1 MELILKTAELNLPQE
16 IENLAALK
24 AELTP
29 KLDYY
34 NKLVV
39 TADSIKAAKADKA
52 ALNKLKTAIEDQRK
66 AIKKQ
71 YLEPYTILETQCK
84 EVVALI
90 DAPISAIDKQ
100 IKVFEEKDDNDKYT
114 QLTEAF
120 NALEPPEWIKIED
133 VLNPKW
139 KNKTLK
145 TDALITELTAAVKE
159 LVDGIAKISEM
170 YKDEPYLLS
179 ITEFF
184 KQHKDFSK
192 TAVYAAQMNIAYKKE
207 QAAKAAAEAAAQNT
221 LQNAPQGAAAVSNE
235 SILPQQGKFIAG
247 IARKG
252 LIITMFFIGA
262 SLSVDVIKSVGIR
275 PLLQGIL
282 LWIIISAASLAYIIL
297 R

>member
-1 MELILKTAELNLPQE
+1 MELVLKSAEINLPQE

-34 NKLVV
+34 NSLVV

-71 YLEPYTILETQCK
+71 YLEPYTVLETQCK

-100 IKVFEEKDDNDKYT
+100 IKVFEEQDEQNKYNE
-114 QLTEAF
+114 LSDAF
-120 NALEPPEWIKIED
+120 EKLAPPEWIKIED

-159 LVDGIAKISEM
+159 LVDGIAKINEM

-192 TAVYAAQMNIAYKKE
+192 TAVYAAQMNTAYKKE

-221 LQNAPQGAAAVSNE
+221 LQNATQDAATVNNE
-235 SILPQQGKFIAG
+235 CISPQQQTQQETQPEQPQKLFKGKFEVEGTKEQIIALGNYMKANG
-247 IARKG
+247 IKF
-252 LIITMFFIGA
+252 TT
-262 SLSVDVIKSVGIR
+262 IK
-275 PLLQGIL
+275 
-282 LWIIISAASLAYIIL
+282 
-297 R
+297 

>member
-1 MELILKTAELNLPQE
+1 MELVLKSAELNLPQS

-100 IKVFEEKDDNDKYT
+100 IKVFEEMDDNNKYKE
-114 QLTEAF
+114 LTEAF
-120 NALEPPEWIKIED
+120 EKLEPPEWIKLED

-139 KNKTLK
+139 KNKTQK
-145 TDALITELTAAVKE
+145 TDTLITELTAAVKE
-159 LVDGIAKISEM
+159 LVDGIEKISEM

-192 TAVYAAQMNIAYKKE
+192 TAVYAAQMNTAYKKE
-207 QAAKAAAEAAAQNT
+207 QAAKAAAEAAAQNA
-221 LQNAPQGAAAVSNE
+221 LQNAPQDAATVSNE
-235 SILPQQGKFIAG
+235 SILPQQQTQQETQPEQPQKLFKGKFEVEGTKEQIIALGNYMKSTG
-247 IARKG
+247 IKF
-252 LIITMFFIGA
+252 TT
-262 SLSVDVIKSVGIR
+262 IK
-275 PLLQGIL
+275 
-282 LWIIISAASLAYIIL
+282 
-297 R
+297 

>member
-1 MELILKTAELNLPQE
+1 MELVLKSAELNLPQS

-100 IKVFEEKDDNDKYT
+100 IKVFEEMDDNNKYKE
-114 QLTEAF
+114 LTEAF
-120 NALEPPEWIKIED
+120 EKLEPPEWIKLDD

-139 KNKTLK
+139 KNKTQK

-159 LVDGIAKISEM
+159 LVDGIEKISEM

-192 TAVYAAQMNIAYKKE
+192 TAVYAAQMNTAYKKE

-221 LQNAPQGAAAVSNE
+221 LQNAPQDVATVSNE
-235 SILPQQGKFIAG
+235 SILPQQQTQQETQPEQPQKLFKGRFEVEGTKEQIIALGNYMKSTGIKF
-247 IARKG
+247 
-252 LIITMFFIGA
+252 TT
-262 SLSVDVIKSVGIR
+262 IK
-275 PLLQGIL
+275 
-282 LWIIISAASLAYIIL
+282 
-297 R
+297 

>member
-1 MELILKTAELNLPQE
+1 MELILKSAELNLPQS

-100 IKVFEEKDDNDKYT
+100 IKVFEEMDDNNKYKE
-114 QLTEAF
+114 LTEAF
-120 NALEPPEWIKIED
+120 EKLEPPEWIKLED

-139 KNKTLK
+139 KNKTQK
-145 TDALITELTAAVKE
+145 TDTLITELTAAVKE
-159 LVDGIAKISEM
+159 LVDGIEKISEM

-192 TAVYAAQMNIAYKKE
+192 TAVYAAQMNTAYKKE

-235 SILPQQGKFIAG
+235 SILPQQQTQQETQPEQPQKLFKGKFEVEGTKEQIIALGNYMKANG
-247 IARKG
+247 IKF
-252 LIITMFFIGA
+252 TT
-262 SLSVDVIKSVGIR
+262 IK
-275 PLLQGIL
+275 
-282 LWIIISAASLAYIIL
+282 
-297 R
+297 

>member
-1 MELILKTAELNLPQE
+1 MELILKSAEVNLPQS

-100 IKVFEEKDDNDKYT
+100 IKVFEEMDDNNKYKE
-114 QLTEAF
+114 LTEAF
-120 NALEPPEWIKIED
+120 EKLEPPEWIKLDD

-139 KNKTLK
+139 KNKTQK
-145 TDALITELTAAVKE
+145 TDALISELTAAVKE
-159 LVDGIAKISEM
+159 LVDGIEKISEM

-192 TAVYAAQMNIAYKKE
+192 TAVYAAQMNTAYKKE

-221 LQNAPQGAAAVSNE
+221 LQNAPQDVATVSNE
-235 SILPQQGKFIAG
+235 SILPQQQTQQETQPEQPQKLFKGKFEVEGTKEQIIALGNYMKSTG
-247 IARKG
+247 IKF
-252 LIITMFFIGA
+252 TT
-262 SLSVDVIKSVGIR
+262 IK
-275 PLLQGIL
+275 
-282 LWIIISAASLAYIIL
+282 
-297 R
+297 

>member
-1 MELILKTAELNLPQE
+1 MPLMELILKPAKVDLPVE
-16 IENLAALK
+16 IENFAALK
-24 AELTP
+24 EELTP
-29 KLDYY
+29 KLDFY

-52 ALNKLKTAIEDQRK
+52 ALNKLKTVIEDQRK

-71 YLEPYTILETQCK
+71 YLEPYTVLETQCK
-84 EVVALI
+84 EIVALI
-90 DAPISAIDKQ
+90 DAPISAIDRQ
-100 IKVFEEKDDNDKYT
+100 IKVFDEKDENDKYNE
-114 QLTEAF
+114 LKAAFEAL
-120 NALEPPEWIKIED
+120 NPPEWIKIED

-159 LVDGIAKISEM
+159 LVDGIEKVNDL

-192 TAVYAAQMNIAYKKE
+192 TAVYAAQMNTAYKKE

-221 LQNAPQGAAAVSNE
+221 LQNAPQAAAANNNE
-235 SILPQQGKFIAG
+235 SILTQQQTQQGTQPEQPQKLFKGKFEVEATKDQLQALGNFMKANG
-247 IARKG
+247 IKFK
-252 LIITMFFIGA
+252 T
-262 SLSVDVIKSVGIR
+262 IK
-275 PLLQGIL
+275 
-282 LWIIISAASLAYIIL
+282 
-297 R
+297 

>member
-1 MELILKTAELNLPQE
+1 MELVLKSAELNLPQS

-100 IKVFEEKDDNDKYT
+100 IKVFEEMDDNNKYKE
-114 QLTEAF
+114 LTDAF
-120 NALEPPEWIKIED
+120 EKLEPPEWIKLED

-139 KNKTLK
+139 KNKTQK

-159 LVDGIAKISEM
+159 LVDGIEKISEM

-192 TAVYAAQMNIAYKKE
+192 TAVYAAQMNTAYKKE

-221 LQNAPQGAAAVSNE
+221 LQNAPQDAATVSNE
-235 SILPQQGKFIAG
+235 SILPQQQTQQETQSEQPQKLFKGRFEVEGTKEQIIALGNYMKSTGIKF
-247 IARKG
+247 
-252 LIITMFFIGA
+252 TT
-262 SLSVDVIKSVGIR
+262 IK
-275 PLLQGIL
+275 
-282 LWIIISAASLAYIIL
+282 
-297 R
+297 

>member
-1 MELILKTAELNLPQE
+1 M
-16 IENLAALK
+16 
-24 AELTP
+24 
-29 KLDYY
+29 
-34 NKLVV
+34 

-100 IKVFEEKDDNDKYT
+100 IKVFEEMDDNNKYKE
-114 QLTEAF
+114 LTEAF
-120 NALEPPEWIKIED
+120 EKLEPPEWIKLDD

-139 KNKTLK
+139 KNKTQK
-145 TDALITELTAAVKE
+145 TDTLITELTAAVKE
-159 LVDGIAKISEM
+159 LVDGIEKISEM
-170 YKDEPYLLS
+170 YKDEPYLFS

-192 TAVYAAQMNIAYKKE
+192 TAVYAAQMNTAYKKE

-221 LQNAPQGAAAVSNE
+221 LQNAPQDVATVSNE
-235 SILPQQGKFIAG
+235 SILPQQQTQQETQPEQPQKLFKGKFEVEGTKEQIIALGNYMKANG
-247 IARKG
+247 IKF
-252 LIITMFFIGA
+252 TT
-262 SLSVDVIKSVGIR
+262 IK
-275 PLLQGIL
+275 
-282 LWIIISAASLAYIIL
+282 
-297 R
+297 

>member
-1 MELILKTAELNLPQE
+1 MELILKTAEVNLPQS

-139 KNKTLK
+139 KNKTMK

-192 TAVYAAQMNIAYKKE
+192 TAVYAAQMNTAYKKE

-221 LQNAPQGAAAVSNE
+221 LQNAPQDAVAVSNE
-235 SILPQQGKFIAG
+235 SILPQQQTQQETQSEQPQKIFKGKFEVEATKDQLQALGNFMKANG
-247 IARKG
+247 IKFK
-252 LIITMFFIGA
+252 T
-262 SLSVDVIKSVGIR
+262 IK
-275 PLLQGIL
+275 
-282 LWIIISAASLAYIIL
+282 
-297 R
+297 

>member
-1 MELILKTAELNLPQE
+1 MELILKTAEVNLPQS

-100 IKVFEEKDDNDKYT
+100 IKVFEEKDDNEKYS
-114 QLTEAF
+114 QLTAAF
-120 NALEPPEWIKIED
+120 NDLEPPEWIKIED

-192 TAVYAAQMNIAYKKE
+192 TAVYAAQMNTAYKKE

-221 LQNAPQGAAAVSNE
+221 LQNAPQGAAVVSNE
-235 SILPQQGKFIAG
+235 SILPQQQTQQEMQSEQPQKIFKGKFEVEATKDQLQALGNFMKANG
-247 IARKG
+247 IKFK
-252 LIITMFFIGA
+252 T
-262 SLSVDVIKSVGIR
+262 IK
-275 PLLQGIL
+275 
-282 LWIIISAASLAYIIL
+282 
-297 R
+297 

>member
-1 MELILKTAELNLPQE
+1 MELVLKSAELNLPQS

-100 IKVFEEKDDNDKYT
+100 IKVFEEMDDNNKYKE
-114 QLTEAF
+114 LTEAF
-120 NALEPPEWIKIED
+120 EKLEPPEWIKLDD

-139 KNKTLK
+139 KNKTQK
-145 TDALITELTAAVKE
+145 TDALISELTAAVKE
-159 LVDGIAKISEM
+159 LVDGIEKISEM

-192 TAVYAAQMNIAYKKE
+192 TAVYAAQMNTAYKKE
-207 QAAKAAAEAAAQNT
+207 QAAKAAAEAAAQNA
-221 LQNAPQGAAAVSNE
+221 LQNAPQDAAAVSNE
-235 SILPQQGKFIAG
+235 SILPQQQTQQETQPQQPQPIYKGKFEVEATKDQLQALGNYMKNNG
-247 IARKG
+247 IK
-252 LIITMFFIGA
+252 FK
-262 SLSVDVIKSVGIR
+262 SIK
-275 PLLQGIL
+275 
-282 LWIIISAASLAYIIL
+282 
-297 R
+297 

>member
-1 MELILKTAELNLPQE
+1 MELILKTAEVNLPQS

-71 YLEPYTILETQCK
+71 YLEPYNVLETQCK

-100 IKVFEEKDDNDKYT
+100 IKVFEEKDDNEKYN

-120 NALEPPEWIKIED
+120 EKLEPPEWIKIEN

-145 TDALITELTAAVKE
+145 TDALISELTAAVKE
-159 LVDGIAKISEM
+159 LVDGLEKITEM

-192 TAVYAAQMNIAYKKE
+192 TAVYAAQMNTAYKKE

-221 LQNAPQGAAAVSNE
+221 LQNAPQGAAAVGND
-235 SILPQQGKFIAG
+235 SILPQQQTQQEMQSEQPQKIFKGKFEVEATKKQLEALGNFMKANG
-247 IARKG
+247 IKFK
-252 LIITMFFIGA
+252 T
-262 SLSVDVIKSVGIR
+262 IK
-275 PLLQGIL
+275 
-282 LWIIISAASLAYIIL
+282 
-297 R
+297 

>member
-1 MELILKTAELNLPQE
+1 MELVLKSAELNLPQS

-100 IKVFEEKDDNDKYT
+100 IKVFEEMDDNNKYKE
-114 QLTEAF
+114 LTEAF
-120 NALEPPEWIKIED
+120 EKLEPPEWIKLED

-139 KNKTLK
+139 KNKTQK

-159 LVDGIAKISEM
+159 LVDGIEKISEM

-192 TAVYAAQMNIAYKKE
+192 TAVYAAQMNTAYKKE

-221 LQNAPQGAAAVSNE
+221 LPNAPQDVATVSNE
-235 SILPQQGKFIAG
+235 SILPQQQTQQETPSEQPQKLFKGKFEVEGTKEQIIALGNYMKANG
-247 IARKG
+247 IKF
-252 LIITMFFIGA
+252 TT
-262 SLSVDVIKSVGIR
+262 IK
-275 PLLQGIL
+275 
-282 LWIIISAASLAYIIL
+282 
-297 R
+297 

>member
-100 IKVFEEKDDNDKYT
+100 IKVFEEKDDNEKYN

-120 NALEPPEWIKIED
+120 EKLSPPDWIKLSD

-145 TDALITELTAAVKE
+145 TDALISELTAAVKE
-159 LVDGIAKISEM
+159 LVDGLAKISDM
-170 YKDEPYLLS
+170 YKDEPYVFS
-179 ITEFF
+179 IAEFF
-184 KQHKDFSK
+184 KEHKDFSK
-192 TAVYAAQMNIAYKKE
+192 TAVYAAQMNTAYKKE

-221 LQNAPQGAAAVSNE
+221 LQNAPQDAAAVSND
-235 SILPQQGKFIAG
+235 SILPQQQTQQETQSEQPQKLFKGRFEVEGTKEQIIALGNYMKNNGIKF
-247 IARKG
+247 
-252 LIITMFFIGA
+252 TT
-262 SLSVDVIKSVGIR
+262 IK
-275 PLLQGIL
+275 
-282 LWIIISAASLAYIIL
+282 
-297 R
+297 

>member
-1 MELILKTAELNLPQE
+1 MELILKTAEVNLPQS

-192 TAVYAAQMNIAYKKE
+192 TAVYAAQMNTAYKKE
-207 QAAKAAAEAAAQNT
+207 QAAKAAAEAAAQNA
-221 LQNAPQGAAAVSNE
+221 LQNAPQGAAAVGND
-235 SILPQQGKFIAG
+235 SILSQQQTQQETQSEQPQKIFKGKFEVEATKDQLQALGNFMKANG
-247 IARKG
+247 IKFK
-252 LIITMFFIGA
+252 T
-262 SLSVDVIKSVGIR
+262 IK
-275 PLLQGIL
+275 
-282 LWIIISAASLAYIIL
+282 
-297 R
+297 

>member
-1 MELILKTAELNLPQE
+1 MELVLKSAEINLPQE

-34 NKLVV
+34 NSLVV
-39 TADSIKAAKADKA
+39 TVDSIKAAKADKA

-66 AIKKQ
+66 ALKKQ
-71 YLEPYTILETQCK
+71 FLEPYTVLETQCK

-90 DAPISAIDKQ
+90 DAPISAIDRQ
-100 IKVFEEKDDNDKYT
+100 IKVFEEQDEQNKYNE
-114 QLTEAF
+114 LSDAF
-120 NALEPPEWIKIED
+120 EKLAPPEWIKIED

-159 LVDGIAKISEM
+159 LVDGIAKINEM

-192 TAVYAAQMNIAYKKE
+192 TAVYAAQMQTAYKKE

-221 LQNAPQGAAAVSNE
+221 LQNAPQAASTVSNE
-235 SILPQQGKFIAG
+235 SILPEEQTQQETQSEQPQKLFKGRFEVEGTKEQIIALGNYMKTNGIKF
-247 IARKG
+247 
-252 LIITMFFIGA
+252 TT
-262 SLSVDVIKSVGIR
+262 IK
-275 PLLQGIL
+275 
-282 LWIIISAASLAYIIL
+282 
-297 R
+297 

>member
-1 MELILKTAELNLPQE
+1 MELVLKSAELNLPQS

-29 KLDYY
+29 KLNYY

-100 IKVFEEKDDNDKYT
+100 IKVFEEMDDNNKYKE
-114 QLTEAF
+114 LTEAF
-120 NALEPPEWIKIED
+120 EKLEPPEWIKLED

-139 KNKTLK
+139 KNKTQK

-159 LVDGIAKISEM
+159 LVDGIEKISEM

-192 TAVYAAQMNIAYKKE
+192 TAVYAAQMNTAYKKE
-207 QAAKAAAEAAAQNT
+207 QAAKAAAEAAAQNA
-221 LQNAPQGAAAVSNE
+221 LQNASQDAAAVSNE
-235 SILPQQGKFIAG
+235 SILPQQQTQQETQSEQPQKLFKGRFEVEGTKEQIIALGNYMKSTGIKF
-247 IARKG
+247 
-252 LIITMFFIGA
+252 TT
-262 SLSVDVIKSVGIR
+262 IK
-275 PLLQGIL
+275 
-282 LWIIISAASLAYIIL
+282 
-297 R
+297 

>member
-1 MELILKTAELNLPQE
+1 MELILKTAEVNLPQS

-71 YLEPYTILETQCK
+71 YLEPYNVLETQCK

-100 IKVFEEKDDNDKYT
+100 IKVFEEKDDNEKYS
-114 QLTEAF
+114 QLTAAF
-120 NALEPPEWIKIED
+120 NDLEPPEWIKIED

-192 TAVYAAQMNIAYKKE
+192 TAVYAAQMNTAYKKE

-221 LQNAPQGAAAVSNE
+221 LQNAPQGAATVGND
-235 SILPQQGKFIAG
+235 SILPQQQTQQETQSEQPQKIFKGKFEVEATKDQLQALGNFMKANG
-247 IARKG
+247 IKFK
-252 LIITMFFIGA
+252 T
-262 SLSVDVIKSVGIR
+262 IK
-275 PLLQGIL
+275 
-282 LWIIISAASLAYIIL
+282 
-297 R
+297 

>member
-1 MELILKTAELNLPQE
+1 MELQIKTAELNLPQE

-34 NKLVV
+34 NSLVV

-71 YLEPYTILETQCK
+71 YLEPYTVLETQCK

-100 IKVFEEKDDNDKYT
+100 IKVFEEQDEQNKYNE
-114 QLTEAF
+114 LSDAF
-120 NALEPPEWIKIED
+120 EKLEPPEWIKIEN

-145 TDALITELTAAVKE
+145 TDALISELTAAVKE
-159 LVDGIAKISEM
+159 LVDGLEKITEM

-192 TAVYAAQMNIAYKKE
+192 TAVYAAQMQTAYKKE

-221 LQNAPQGAAAVSNE
+221 LQNASQDAAAVSNE
-235 SILPQQGKFIAG
+235 SILPQQQTQQETQSEQPQKLFKGRFEVEGTKEQIIALGNYMKNNGIKF
-247 IARKG
+247 
-252 LIITMFFIGA
+252 TT
-262 SLSVDVIKSVGIR
+262 IK
-275 PLLQGIL
+275 
-282 LWIIISAASLAYIIL
+282 
-297 R
+297 

>member
-1 MELILKTAELNLPQE
+1 MELVLKSAELNLPQS

-100 IKVFEEKDDNDKYT
+100 IKVFEEMDDNNKYKE
-114 QLTEAF
+114 LTEAF
-120 NALEPPEWIKIED
+120 EKLEPPEWIKLED

-139 KNKTLK
+139 KNKTQK
-145 TDALITELTAAVKE
+145 TDTLITELTAAVKE
-159 LVDGIAKISEM
+159 LVDGIEKISEM

-192 TAVYAAQMNIAYKKE
+192 TAVYAAQMNTAYKKE

-235 SILPQQGKFIAG
+235 SILPQQQTQQETQPEQPQKLFKGKFEVEGTKEQIIALGNYMKANG
-247 IARKG
+247 IKF
-252 LIITMFFIGA
+252 TT
-262 SLSVDVIKSVGIR
+262 IK
-275 PLLQGIL
+275 
-282 LWIIISAASLAYIIL
+282 
-297 R
+297 

>member
-1 MELILKTAELNLPQE
+1 MELILKSAEVNLPQS

-71 YLEPYTILETQCK
+71 YLEPYNVLETQCK

-100 IKVFEEKDDNDKYT
+100 IKVFEEKDDNEKYS
-114 QLTEAF
+114 QLTVAF
-120 NALEPPEWIKIED
+120 NDLEPPEWIKIED

-145 TDALITELTAAVKE
+145 TEALISELTAAVKE
-159 LVDGIAKISEM
+159 LVDGLAKISDM
-170 YKDEPYLLS
+170 YKDEPYVFS
-179 ITEFF
+179 IAEFF
-184 KQHKDFSK
+184 KEHKDFSK
-192 TAVYAAQMNIAYKKE
+192 TAVYAAQMQTAYKKE
-207 QAAKAAAEAAAQNT
+207 QAAKAAAEAAAQNV
-221 LQNAPQGAAAVSNE
+221 LQNAPQDAATVSNE
-235 SILPQQGKFIAG
+235 SILPQQQTQQETQSEQPQKLFKGRFEVEATKDQLQALGNFMKANGIKF
-247 IARKG
+247 K
-252 LIITMFFIGA
+252 T
-262 SLSVDVIKSVGIR
+262 IK
-275 PLLQGIL
+275 
-282 LWIIISAASLAYIIL
+282 
-297 R
+297 

>member
-1 MELILKTAELNLPQE
+1 MELVLKSAELNLPQS

-100 IKVFEEKDDNDKYT
+100 IKVFEEMDDNNKYKE
-114 QLTEAF
+114 LTEAF
-120 NALEPPEWIKIED
+120 EKLEPPEWIKLDD

-139 KNKTLK
+139 KNKTQK
-145 TDALITELTAAVKE
+145 TDALISELTAAVKE
-159 LVDGIAKISEM
+159 LVDGIEKISEM

-192 TAVYAAQMNIAYKKE
+192 TAVYAAQMNTAYKKE
-207 QAAKAAAEAAAQNT
+207 QAAKAAAEAAAT
-221 LQNAPQGAAAVSNE
+221 VSNE
-235 SILPQQGKFIAG
+235 SILPQQQTQQETQSEQPQKLFKGKFEVEGTKEQIIALGNYMKSTG
-247 IARKG
+247 IKF
-252 LIITMFFIGA
+252 TT
-262 SLSVDVIKSVGIR
+262 IK
-275 PLLQGIL
+275 
-282 LWIIISAASLAYIIL
+282 
-297 R
+297 

>member
-1 MELILKTAELNLPQE
+1 MELVLKSAELNLPQS

-100 IKVFEEKDDNDKYT
+100 IKVFEEMDDNNKYKE
-114 QLTEAF
+114 LTEAF
-120 NALEPPEWIKIED
+120 EKLEPPEWIKLED

-139 KNKTLK
+139 KNKTQK

-159 LVDGIAKISEM
+159 LVDGIEKISEM

-192 TAVYAAQMNIAYKKE
+192 TAVYAAQMNTAYKKE

-221 LQNAPQGAAAVSNE
+221 LPNAPQDVATVSNE
-235 SILPQQGKFIAG
+235 SILPQQQTQQETQPEQPQKLFKGKFEVEGTKEQIIALGNYMKANG
-247 IARKG
+247 IKF
-252 LIITMFFIGA
+252 TT
-262 SLSVDVIKSVGIR
+262 IK
-275 PLLQGIL
+275 
-282 LWIIISAASLAYIIL
+282 
-297 R
+297 

>member
-1 MELILKTAELNLPQE
+1 MELVLKSAELNLPQS

-100 IKVFEEKDDNDKYT
+100 IKVFEEMDDNNKYKE
-114 QLTEAF
+114 LTEAF
-120 NALEPPEWIKIED
+120 EKLEPPEWIKLDD

-139 KNKTLK
+139 KNKTQK
-145 TDALITELTAAVKE
+145 TDALISELTAAVKE
-159 LVDGIAKISEM
+159 LVDGIEKISEM

-192 TAVYAAQMNIAYKKE
+192 TAVYAAQMNTAYKKE

-235 SILPQQGKFIAG
+235 SILPQQQTQQETPSEQPQKLFKGKFEVEGTKEQIIALGNYMKSTG
-247 IARKG
+247 IKF
-252 LIITMFFIGA
+252 TT
-262 SLSVDVIKSVGIR
+262 IK
-275 PLLQGIL
+275 
-282 LWIIISAASLAYIIL
+282 
-297 R
+297 